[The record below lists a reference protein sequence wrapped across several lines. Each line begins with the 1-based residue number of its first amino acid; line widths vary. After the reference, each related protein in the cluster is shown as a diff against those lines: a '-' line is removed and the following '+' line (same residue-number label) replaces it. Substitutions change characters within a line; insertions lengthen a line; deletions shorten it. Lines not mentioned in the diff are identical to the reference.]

1 MLRLCSESS
10 RPYPGRS
17 ARHAVRMC
25 FIPSGESAGWGDRL
39 TKSRRF
45 KVSFHLET
53 SETRK
58 QAGWERKIREEPRL
72 VGQLTG

>member
-1 MLRLCSESS
+1 M
-10 RPYPGRS
+10 
-17 ARHAVRMC
+17 
-25 FIPSGESAGWGDRL
+25 PSGESAGWGDRL